1 MDARTD
7 ERIGARSGGRRALR
21 LLSRRLLP
29 GREALPLALLLLAL
43 SSVFVF
49 GGDRSQF
56 YRRIDPRDA
65 SAPPDY
71 ATAQTLTLAANLS
84 AEHRFLGFFRRY
96 QDEAGDPAYSVYN
109 RFPIGHHGVV
119 RLAILPFG
127 DDFPRQ
133 ILAARL
139 LMLAFFAAAAVL
151 AYLALSRLLG
161 DRRIA
166 AAAALLPF
174 SSYYFLYHSDMVST
188 EIASLFGVMLVFHG
202 MVVHAQEGR
211 FLQLLPRTAV
221 ALLFGWHAAALVA
234 PFVLLG
240 LGEELLR
247 ARRSGDVAA
256 AAVRSPS
263 ARRYAAYGAFSALC
277 CVLLLAFNFGSE
289 YLAFGGEVPLHE
301 LPSFRS
307 MLERGGLDAA
317 QVHIGELGW
326 AAFFLR
332 SLCGGIGGLL
342 IPYAVV
348 DRLDIDLWQRS
359 AKFWPAPAVAPW
371 LTALGAA
378 TAAACAAGLRRLP
391 SRRLFATLLLAG
403 PCWAIP
409 FRGSFALHEFE
420 AIFLLGFPLTLC
432 ALALPGLRRLLGRRR
447 AARTLSALALAAG
460 GVFALSAWD
469 MARIDHD
476 AEAAQ
481 RQREVASDYR
491 EISRIAAGRSV
502 VAPWIPPGAAFSQ
515 HFYLAGSFEQFAHIR
530 SEADWRR
537 ASGRY
542 DFVILSADLGGSLT
556 PRNRRFHLYTP
567 GALSAV
573 RASYAARE
581 PSLRAAYALH
591 LEGRTLTAVRD
602 PCREGGGPP
611 FFLEAAPPG
620 ARSGERRD
628 LAFGEHGAVFG
639 GACLARFELPDGPL
653 AGLRIGQRQGDLP
666 PVWEASLPVEDA
678 SFPRGASVWRETATA
693 SEPAARG
700 PFDVYRD
707 GRTLTYVRDGCLTD
721 DIEARFFVHV
731 HRDDGARENLDFWFH
746 ERGARWA
753 GTCMA
758 AVELPDGDV
767 RSVRTG
773 QYDGPVH
780 LWDEEFALDAE
791 AWLARFEAVA
801 AREPAQRARGFGVHL
816 DGRALTLVR
825 EACPAADV
833 ADRFFVHVYD
843 TDGARENLDFWFR
856 ERGLRHVDRC
866 MATVALPD
874 YAIDRV
880 AFGQYDASGHLWEA
894 AIAFGE

>member
-1 MDARTD
+1 MDARRD

-21 LLSRRLLP
+21 LISRGPLR
-29 GREALPLALLLLAL
+29 GSGALPLALLLLAL

-56 YRRIDPRDA
+56 YRGVDPRHA
-65 SAPPDY
+65 SAPPEY
-71 ATAQTLTLAANLS
+71 ITAQTLTLAANLS
-84 AEHRFLGFFRRY
+84 AEHRFLGFFSRY
-96 QDEAGDPAYSVYN
+96 QDEAGETAYRVYN

-151 AYLALSRLLG
+151 ACLALARLLG
-161 DRRIA
+161 DRWIA

-211 FLQLLPRTAV
+211 FLQLLPRTAL

-247 ARRSGDVAA
+247 ARRNGGVA

-277 CVLLLAFNFGSE
+277 CVLLLAFNLGSE
-289 YLAFGGEVPLHE
+289 YLALGGEVPLRE
-301 LPSFRS
+301 LPSFESIVR
-307 MLERGGLDAA
+307 RTGLAP
-317 QVHIGELGW
+317 VHVGELGW

-342 IPYAVV
+342 IPYAAV
-348 DRLDIDLWQRS
+348 DRLDLDVWQRS
-359 AKFWPAPAVAPW
+359 ARYWPHPAVAPW
-371 LTALGAA
+371 FAALGAA
-378 TAAACAAGLRRLP
+378 AAAACAAGLRLLP

-420 AIFLLGFPLTLC
+420 AIFLVGFPLVLC
-432 ALALPGLRRLLGRRR
+432 ALALLGLRRLLGRRR
-447 AARTLSALALAAG
+447 AARALPALALAAG

-469 MARIDHD
+469 MARINHD

-502 VAPWIPPGAAFSQ
+502 VAPWIPLGAAFSQ

-537 ASGRY
+537 VSGRY
-542 DFVILSADLGGSLT
+542 DFVILPADLGGSLT

-573 RASYAARE
+573 RALYAARE
-581 PSLRAAYALH
+581 PSLRAAYDLH

-602 PCREGGGPP
+602 PCGEGGGPP

-620 ARSGERRD
+620 ARTGERRD
-628 LAFGEHGAVFG
+628 LVFGEHGAVFG
-639 GACLARFELPDGPL
+639 GACLARFALPDGPL

-700 PFDVYRD
+700 PFGVYRD

-721 DIEARFFVHV
+721 DIENRFFVHV

-746 ERGARWA
+746 ERGARWD

-758 AVELPDGDV
+758 VVELPDGDV

-791 AWLARFEAVA
+791 AWLARFASFA
-801 AREPAQRARGFGVHL
+801 AREPSLRGAFDAHL
-816 DGRALTLVR
+816 EGRALTLAR
-825 EACPAADV
+825 AECPAADV

-843 TDGARENLDFWFR
+843 SDGARENLDFWFR
-856 ERGLRHVDRC
+856 ERGLRHGDRC

-880 AFGQYDASGHLWEA
+880 AFGQYDASGHLWETE
-894 AIAFGE
+894 IALGE